1 LGRRR
6 RRQTAHFTRVEPAL
20 RLLAPRDPLHASRS
34 GETDTA
40 LANQGEGLK
49 RESVN
54 TDRSSEWADG
64 LRIEDSTGSLL
75 LNPIG
80 GRMDTTRGAQLN
92 KACSSSAQRTHSR
105 DRPHARRRR
114 RRAEASSVQE
124 RFLEHGANVVA
135 EGVVEDIKG
144 RLFPWR
150 RRPLLARASRRNR
163 PPSTST
169 VWLGRGLIGF
179 AVLCGVILIASCGPP
194 RSDNPLSDIAKA
206 KIDVK
211 LMGSWRGSKDKSP
224 IFFQVSEK
232 ENGLFDAVMVAQD
245 DKKGAVVLTFEGLST
260 ELGGKKYLNL
270 ATEDRP
276 LMTTAS
282 TGT

>member
-1 LGRRR
+1 LSAT
-6 RRQTAHFTRVEPAL
+6 TAAQDTQALAL
-20 RLLAPRDPLHASRS
+20 RAWRRSRWRHDANVANARAKPSACVSWAASSPTNRSLHPCRTSAASTGTFEIRSTSSRS

-92 KACSSSAQRTHSR
+92 KGLLELGPNERIHEIVRTHGGGGVE
-105 DRPHARRRR
+105 
-114 RRAEASSVQE
+114 AEASSVQE

-144 RLFPWR
+144 RLFLGA

-163 PPSTST
+163 PAQYFDRLARPRAHRLRRAVRRHPHRVVRPAS
-169 VWLGRGLIGF
+169 LGQSALGHRQGEDRRE
-179 AVLCGVILIASCGPP
+179 A
-194 RSDNPLSDIAKA
+194 D
-206 KIDVK
+206 
-211 LMGSWRGSKDKSP
+211 GSWRGSKDKSP
-224 IFFQVSEK
+224 IFF
-232 ENGLFDAVMVAQD
+232 
-245 DKKGAVVLTFEGLST
+245 
-260 ELGGKKYLNL
+260 
-270 ATEDRP
+270 R
-276 LMTTAS
+276 
-282 TGT
+282 